1 MTERVTVDDQAAFLA
16 RFENGV
22 MGTFEAT
29 FEDGYRCQAVID
41 AVERSVESRKW
52 TTPEIYQ
59 PKNVRTEGGLDE
71 EL

>member
-1 MTERVTVDDQAAFLA
+1 MTGRVTADDQCAFLA
-16 RFENGV
+16 RFENQV

-29 FEDGYRCQAVID
+29 FEEGYRCQAVID
-41 AVERSVESRKW
+41 AVERSVESWKW
-52 TTPEIYQ
+52 PTPEIYQ

>member
-1 MTERVTVDDQAAFLA
+1 MTGRVTVDDRAAFLA
-16 RFENGV
+16 RFENGE
-22 MGTFEAT
+22 MGAYGAT

>member
-1 MTERVTVDDQAAFLA
+1 MTGRVTVDDRAAFLA

-22 MGTFEAT
+22 MGTS
-29 FEDGYRCQAVID
+29 QAVID

>member
-1 MTERVTVDDQAAFLA
+1 MTRRVTVDDQAAFLA
-16 RFENGV
+16 R
-22 MGTFEAT
+22 

>member
-1 MTERVTVDDQAAFLA
+1 MTRRVTVDDRAAFLA
-16 RFENGV
+16 RFENGE
-22 MGTFEAT
+22 MGLFEAP
-29 FEDGYRCQAVID
+29 FEDGYRRQAVID
-41 AVERSVESRKW
+41 AVEQSVESRKW

>member
-1 MTERVTVDDQAAFLA
+1 MTGRVTVDDRAAFLA
-16 RFENGV
+16 QFENRV
-22 MGTFEAT
+22 MGANGAT